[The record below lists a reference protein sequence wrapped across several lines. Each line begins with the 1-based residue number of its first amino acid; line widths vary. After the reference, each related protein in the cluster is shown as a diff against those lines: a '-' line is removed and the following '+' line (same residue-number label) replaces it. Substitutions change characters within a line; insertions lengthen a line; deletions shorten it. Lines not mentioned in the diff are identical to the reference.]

1 MSTVHRK
8 GLGPDG
14 SHKDCAA
21 TDAEYERKAS
31 TDADPAKSTEHH
43 LPSTHRPE
51 NPMKGMTIGAAI
63 ALLVAVLM
71 AGSPFLFY
79 GTSANSDSGEAA
91 WVFLFVTIPIGVF
104 MGLVALML
112 LIIVSIIGIVRA
124 RGTST
129 VRLTIAILAPIL
141 MILPTG
147 LLIAAFVNA
156 WVTSIWALILTA
168 MILVGIVLAV
178 ITGFTPRAERLAA
191 GGSAA

>member
-21 TDAEYERKAS
+21 TAAEYERKAS

-43 LPSTHRPE
+43 LPSTHRSE

-129 VRLTIAILAPIL
+129 VRL

-178 ITGFTPRAERLAA
+178 ITGFTPRTEKMAA
-191 GGSAA
+191 RGSAA

>member
-1 MSTVHRK
+1 
-8 GLGPDG
+8 
-14 SHKDCAA
+14 
-21 TDAEYERKAS
+21 
-31 TDADPAKSTEHH
+31 
-43 LPSTHRPE
+43 
-51 NPMKGMTIGAAI
+51 MKGMTIGAAI

-91 WVFLFVTIPIGVF
+91 WVFLFVTIPIGV
-104 MGLVALML
+104 ALML

-129 VRLTIAILAPIL
+129 VRLTIAIVAPIL

-156 WVTSIWALILTA
+156 WVTGIWALILTA

-178 ITGFTPRAERLAA
+178 ITGFTPRAEKMAA

>member
-8 GLGPDG
+8 SLGPDG

-21 TDAEYERKAS
+21 TAAEYERKAS

-63 ALLVAVLM
+63 AL
-71 AGSPFLFY
+71 
-79 GTSANSDSGEAA
+79 
-91 WVFLFVTIPIGVF
+91 
-104 MGLVALML
+104 ML

-129 VRLTIAILAPIL
+129 VRLTIAIVAPIL

-156 WVTSIWALILTA
+156 WVTGIWALILTA

-178 ITGFTPRAERLAA
+178 ITGFTPRAEKMAA